1 MRTLLGSSPFP
12 FGIPRS
18 DGTFRSYIEV
28 GPKKGTAVPLP
39 ARRLGLT
46 PTIPFTAALKP
57 LTVCDSIYAKPVKS
71 AAITPQLCGK
81 RKPIPFLYASYL
93 RSRAVRPVREAAEGK
108 VGVQRGRETV
118 GVPPFL
124 RPPRVR
130 PVPAVRRRRNSPAR
144 QRRIAPQLGCTGKRL
159 LGKYE
164 LFVKSID
171 IAKTRC
177 IIC

>member
-1 MRTLLGSSPFP
+1 MPAVLLFPGIFRGLPIDMPLDGRHRQTHADVPPQAVTLGIAARAHRPQSAIPFP
-12 FGIPRS
+12 A
-18 DGTFRSYIEV
+18 T
-28 GPKKGTAVPLP
+28 
-39 ARRLGLT
+39 
-46 PTIPFTAALKP
+46 LKP
-57 LTVCDSIYAKPVKS
+57 LELCNSIYAKPVKS

-130 PVPAVRRRRNSPAR
+130 PVPAARKRRNPRPAAALR
-144 QRRIAPQLGCTGKRL
+144 SRASRAPGYSFAQGLSTAC
-159 LGKYE
+159 
-164 LFVKSID
+164 
-171 IAKTRC
+171 
-177 IIC
+177 